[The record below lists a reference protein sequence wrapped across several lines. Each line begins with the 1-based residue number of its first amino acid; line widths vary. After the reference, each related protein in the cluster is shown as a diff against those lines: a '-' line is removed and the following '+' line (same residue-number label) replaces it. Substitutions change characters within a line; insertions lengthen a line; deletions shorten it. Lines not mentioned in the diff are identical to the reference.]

1 MNRDGKRLSETEQ
14 MVIAIL
20 RTNEQARESDDI
32 LFYEVCRI
40 KKPSVLDVPLGDIL
54 SNYKG
59 HDIPCY
65 ESVGRCRRKVQAQ
78 FPELRG
84 SKRNQKARYENTV
97 EYEKYARSEIR

>member
-1 MNRDGKRLSETEQ
+1 MDRDGRRLSETEY
-14 MVIAIL
+14 MVVTIL
-20 RTNEQARESDDI
+20 EENERARESDDI
-32 LFYEVCRI
+32 LFYEVCRM
-40 KKPSVLDVPLGDIL
+40 KNPSVLDVPLGDIL

-97 EYEKYARSEIR
+97 EYEKYARSEVR